1 MSSVTFLFLF
11 LYLSSFFFFIRRL
24 QVDGKWQTHV
34 GWRDKRCQ
42 GFATWSLHQWCR
54 LLWGC
59 IWYGFNEERTSAIVA
74 IVLVSWLTDALLL
87 IYHEDIPAYYMA
99 FELIMSM
106 CTSQSLLEMGT
117 KDMDFVQL
125 NQLIGRKTGGISVYP
140 FTSSVRG
147 KEDPLTRIIV
157 RGKAMA
163 PRVEDL
169 FNLVCV

>member
-1 MSSVTFLFLF
+1 MKIF
-11 LYLSSFFFFIRRL
+11 
-24 QVDGKWQTHV
+24 
-34 GWRDKRCQ
+34 
-42 GFATWSLHQWCR
+42 
-54 LLWGC
+54 C
-59 IWYGFNEERTSAIVA
+59 IVCVA
-74 IVLVSWLTDALLL
+74 F
-87 IYHEDIPAYYMA
+87 E
-99 FELIMSM
+99 FELITRM
-106 CTSQSLLEMGT
+106 CASQSLLEMGT

-169 FNLVCV
+169 FNLVCFC